1 MAVNYIPEGYRT
13 VTPYL
18 SVKGADQAIEWYKK
32 ALGAEEVVRM
42 PGPDGK
48 LMHGEIKIGDS
59 MVMLSEEFPEQ
70 GHKSPQSLGGSGVSI
85 HLYVRDCDASYKR
98 AVDAGAKGNMP
109 PMDMFWGDRFGKFTD
124 PYGHQWSVATHIE
137 EVEPAEMEKRMQ
149 AEMKKMAGGG
159 GA

>member
-1 MAVNYIPEGYRT
+1 MAVNYLPEGYRT

-18 SVKGADQAIEWYKK
+18 SLKGADEAIEWYKT

-59 MVMLSEEFPEQ
+59 MVMLSEEFPQQ
-70 GHKSPQSLGGSGVSI
+70 GHKSPLSLGGSGVSI
-85 HLYVRDCDASYKR
+85 HLYVPDCDAAYKR
-98 AVDAGAKGNMP
+98 AVDAGATSKMP
-109 PMDMFWGDRFGKFTD
+109 PANMFWGDRFGSFTD
-124 PYGHQWSVATHIE
+124 PYGHQWSVATHVE
-137 EVEPAEMEKRMQ
+137 EVEPAEMEKRME